1 MIAAIGLVMQAS
13 PWSAPCHEHIAFA
26 IALLAGGVGMNDFP
40 FGLVGF
46 DLDGTLVDSVADLAA
61 AVNHALAEIGRPPL
75 TIDQVRPMIGGGSG
89 VMLQRALLATG
100 GDERLDDLLPI
111 LLDFYAAHIV
121 DHTRPFAG
129 VVDALDSLK
138 AQGVALAVVT
148 NKREQFSFAL
158 LDALGLTDRFACII
172 GGDTPGLAAMKPD
185 RAPIDLMLS
194 KCGDARPA
202 AFVGDSIYDVDA
214 ARAAG
219 VPVALF
225 APDGSGIAGANAAFT
240 DYRDLLPTLMRIA
253 AMRAAT

>member
-1 MIAAIGLVMQAS
+1 MS
-13 PWSAPCHEHIAFA
+13 
-26 IALLAGGVGMNDFP
+26 DFP

-75 TIDQVRPMIGGGSG
+75 TVEQVRPMIGGGSG
-89 VMLQRALLATG
+89 VMLQRALVATG
-100 GDERLDDLLPI
+100 GDERLDDLLPV

-121 DHTRPFAG
+121 DHTRLFAG
-129 VVDALDSLK
+129 VVDALDDLQ
-138 AQGVALAVVT
+138 ARGVMLAVVT
-148 NKREQFSFAL
+148 NKREHFSFAL

-172 GGDTPGLAAMKPD
+172 GGDTAGLAAMKPD
-185 RAPIDLMLS
+185 RAPIDLMLR

-225 APDGSGIAGANAAFT
+225 APDGGGIPGADATFT
-240 DYRDLLPTLMRIA
+240 DYRDLLPTLTGMAETQPAI
-253 AMRAAT
+253 

>member
-1 MIAAIGLVMQAS
+1 
-13 PWSAPCHEHIAFA
+13 
-26 IALLAGGVGMNDFP
+26 MNDFP

-75 TIDQVRPMIGGGSG
+75 TIEQVRPMIGGGSR
-89 VMLQRALLATG
+89 VMLQRALVATG
-100 GDERLDDLLPI
+100 GDERLDDLLPG

-129 VVDALDSLK
+129 VVDALDRLR
-138 AQGVALAVVT
+138 ARGVTLAVVT
-148 NKREQFSFAL
+148 NKREHFSLAL

-172 GGDTPGLAAMKPD
+172 GGDTRGLAAIKPD
-185 RAPIDLMLS
+185 RAPIDLMLR

-225 APDGSGIAGANAAFT
+225 APDGGAIPGANAIFA
-240 DYRDLLPTLMRIA
+240 DYRDLLPTLTRMAETQPAI
-253 AMRAAT
+253 